1 MPELTRSTGTCVCFF
16 YNSFKSLR
24 EFKTLSMAIS
34 LPNTSDYGVYL
45 LIQQMNAGGHDE
57 QKSWEAYGIAKF
69 MPGKQDKCSTWGH
82 LTFPLLKI
90 QIYH

>member
-1 MPELTRSTGTCVCFF
+1 MMPELTRSTGTCVCFF

-45 LIQQMNAGGHDE
+45 LIQQMNAGGHDWNRKAGKPME
-57 QKSWEAYGIAKF
+57 LQSSCLVNRTNAV
-69 MPGKQDKCSTWGH
+69 PGVT
-82 LTFPLLKI
+82 
-90 QIYH
+90 